1 MTSVISADQK
11 VKAALKGLIIIIIII
26 TGIKY
31 ADVSDISMINLKR

>member
-11 VKAALKGLIIIIIII
+11 VKAALKGLIIIII

>member
-11 VKAALKGLIIIIIII
+11 VKAALKGLIIIIII